1 MPAIAANL
9 KEMPRNVKVSLA
21 VLPLWSIQNTLVVSY
36 ESLYIINQGVSTS
49 NVGLINSLSFILKT
63 LLVIFAG

>member
-36 ESLYIINQGVSTS
+36 ESLYIIN
-49 NVGLINSLSFILKT
+49 
-63 LLVIFAG
+63 

>member
-36 ESLYIINQGVSTS
+36 ASLNIINQGFSTS